1 MSETAGMAGFTQAW
15 REQLRPAAAAFARGA
30 GCVARKEFT
39 GFFTSLAGVI
49 FIGVFLALTQFV
61 VFWAERFFARNLA
74 DVRPLFEW
82 APVILIFLVSALTMR
97 MWSEEKRTG
106 SVELL
111 LTSSATPVQLV
122 FGKAVA
128 ALALVAVALGL
139 TLPLPMTVALI
150 GPLDWGPVIGGYVAA
165 LALASAYI
173 AIGLFVSA
181 RTESQVVALIGS
193 VLICGVFYLI
203 GSDVIVSLFGHE
215 GGALLRALG
224 SGSRFDSITR
234 GVIDLR
240 DLYYYVSVFGVF
252 TVLTLYT
259 LERDRWSTERAR
271 PRHTRWRLAAGLAL
285 ANLIAGNLWLGQ
297 VSGARADL
305 TEGRVYSISPTTRSY
320 LSRLEEPL
328 LIRGYF
334 SAETHPLL
342 APLIPRLRDLLVE
355 YELAGRG
362 QVRVEMID
370 PAEEPALEEEAARR
384 YGIEPVPF
392 QTSTRYQASVTNSYF
407 DLLIQYGDD
416 FEVLGFRDLIEI
428 KGGEGDLNVA
438 LRDPE
443 YDITRAIRKT
453 LASYRAGGDLFSGL
467 SDPVSLEVY
476 VSPDADLPAPLPA
489 LRADL
494 EALIAEYEA
503 EGGDRFTGVLQDP
516 EADGG
521 GVADSLEQA
530 YGLGPLAAGLF
541 DPQIFWFTILLRS
554 GDRVIDVPLPADGA
568 IDSARRAIE
577 AELKRFTPGAL
588 RTIAFAAPEPTAP
601 AFGGFAPPQG
611 DAPQFNQVQ
620 ARLRETAEVRAA
632 DLESGRVPDGADAL
646 IVAAPDALSET
657 AVFAIDQFLMRGGAV
672 IIAAGRSRPQLS
684 QDFAMTPVETGLS
697 DWLAHHGLALD
708 ASIVVDAQS
717 APFPVPVDRDLGG
730 FTVREIQLVDY
741 PPFVD
746 VRSDGLPAEAG
757 PTAGLEQLT
766 VSWASPITVDA
777 EAHGERAVTRLI
789 ESSPR
794 AWTAQPLNGVPD
806 YDAFPDLGFAQD
818 GAPARR
824 LLGVISEGRFTSY
837 FADKPS
843 PLARDP
849 EPADPEPADPA
860 SAGGDG
866 GEIAA
871 EAEAEPAPITGV
883 IDQSPESARLILI
896 GSETFLSDD
905 VLDLASSI
913 DGVAYDAPAVLVEN
927 LVDWSL
933 EDPELLA
940 LRGRGGVFSRT
951 LAPLSGGERRFWEA
965 ANYGLAGLGLLAVY
979 ALSRRQRRASTRR
992 LLDAIAAEG
1001 GTS

>member
-1 MSETAGMAGFTQAW
+1 MSEAARMADVGTLW
-15 REQLRPAAAAFARGA
+15 REHVVPTATAFSRGV
-30 GCVARKEFT
+30 GHVARKEFT

-49 FIGVFLALTQFV
+49 FIGVYLALTQFV

-97 MWSEEKRTG
+97 MWSEEKRSG
-106 SVELL
+106 AVELL
-111 LTSSATPVQLV
+111 LTSSATPAQLV
-122 FGKAVA
+122 FGKALA
-128 ALALVAVALGL
+128 ALGLVAVALGL
-139 TLPLPMTVALI
+139 TLPLPITVAMI
-150 GPLDWGPVIGGYVAA
+150 GPLDWGPVVGGYVAA
-165 LALASAYI
+165 LALASAYV

-181 RTESQVVALIGS
+181 RTDSQVVALIGA

-203 GSDVIVSLFGHE
+203 GSDVIAGLFGHE

-224 SGSRFDSITR
+224 SGSRFESITR

-252 TVLTLYT
+252 SVLTLYT
-259 LERDRWSTERAR
+259 LERDRWATDGQR
-271 PRHTRWRLAAGLAL
+271 PRHARWRVAAALAL
-285 ANLIAGNLWLGQ
+285 ANLVAGNLWLGQ

-305 TEGRVYSISPTTRSY
+305 TDGRVYSISSTTRAY

-362 QVRVEMID
+362 RVRVEMID
-370 PAEEPALEEEAARR
+370 PAEDPALEEEAARR

-416 FEVLGFRDLIEI
+416 FEVLSFRDLIEV
-428 KGGEGDLNVA
+428 KGGESELNVA

-476 VSPDADLPAPLPA
+476 VSPDADLPEPLPQ

-494 EALIAEYEA
+494 ETLIAEYEA
-503 EGGDRFTGVLQDP
+503 EGGDRFAGALQDP

-521 GVADSLEQA
+521 AVADTLEQT

-541 DPQIFWFTILLRS
+541 DPEIFWFTILLRS

-568 IDSARRAIE
+568 IDSVRRAIE

-588 RTIAFAAPEPTAP
+588 RTIAFAAPEAAAP

-611 DAPQFNQVQ
+611 DTPQFNQVQ
-620 ARLRETAEVRAA
+620 ARLRETADVRAA
-632 DLESGRVPDGADAL
+632 DLETGRVPDGADAL
-646 IVAAPDALSET
+646 IVAAPETLSDA

-672 IIAAGRSRPQLS
+672 IVAAGRTRPQLS
-684 QDFAMTPVETGLS
+684 QDFSMTPVETGLT
-697 DWLAHHGLALD
+697 DWLAHHGLALGD
-708 ASIVVDAQS
+708 TIVVDAQS

-746 VRSDGLPAEAG
+746 VRRDGFPQASG

-766 VSWASPITVDA
+766 MSWASPIAVDA
-777 EAHGERAVTRLI
+777 DAQGDRAVTRLI
-789 ESSPR
+789 ESSPQ
-794 AWTAQPLNGVPD
+794 AWTAKAFNGVPD
-806 YDAFPDLGFAQD
+806 YDAHPAFGFAQD
-818 GAPARR
+818 GAPGRQ
-824 LLGVISEGRFTSY
+824 LLGVISEGRFASY

-849 EPADPEPADPA
+849 EPVEATGED
-860 SAGGDG
+860 GDA
-866 GEIAA
+866 AA
-871 EAEAEPAPITGV
+871 EPEPAPITGV

-905 VLDLASSI
+905 ILDLTSSI
-913 DGVAYDAPAVLVEN
+913 DGVAYDAPATLVEN

-951 LAPLSGGERRFWEA
+951 LAPLSPGERRFWEI
-965 ANYGLAGLGLLAVY
+965 ANYAFAGLGLLGVY
-979 ALSRRQRRASTRR
+979 ALTRRQRRATTRR
-992 LLDAIAAEG
+992 LLDAIAAAG
-1001 GTS
+1001 GSA